1 MARAAGLIVVAPDG
15 SLLLL
20 RRTGGDFAGHW
31 SLPAGHIEDGET
43 ALAAAIRETA
53 EETGA
58 TDLDFEVDRSL
69 VVLVDDDFAAFCA
82 EASDAFEPV
91 LNEEHDAH
99 QWADLADLPSPLH
112 PTIEPMLNELKQ
124 FAAAASPTGDA
135 FHAVLVRGVRDD
147 EVCAVKDTL
156 PAVHFG
162 GANAAPSDWRNEP
175 DAPDA
180 DDDVIETPPDVAA
193 MLGFDPVELEGV
205 DASADAPKVKAG
217 REVHVHLHGRK

>member
-31 SLPAGHIEDGET
+31 SLPAGHIEDG
-43 ALAAAIRETA
+43 ETA

-112 PTIEPMLNELKQ
+112 PTIEPMLDELKR
-124 FAAAASPTGDA
+124 FAEVSAST
-135 FHAVLVRGVRDD
+135 
-147 EVCAVKDTL
+147 
-156 PAVHFG
+156 
-162 GANAAPSDWRNEP
+162 
-175 DAPDA
+175 
-180 DDDVIETPPDVAA
+180 
-193 MLGFDPVELEGV
+193 
-205 DASADAPKVKAG
+205 ADAPKEKAG
-217 REVHVHLHGRK
+217 REVHLHLHGRK

>member
-112 PTIEPMLNELKQ
+112 PTIEPMLDELKR
-124 FAAAASPTGDA
+124 FAEVSAST
-135 FHAVLVRGVRDD
+135 
-147 EVCAVKDTL
+147 
-156 PAVHFG
+156 
-162 GANAAPSDWRNEP
+162 
-175 DAPDA
+175 
-180 DDDVIETPPDVAA
+180 
-193 MLGFDPVELEGV
+193 
-205 DASADAPKVKAG
+205 ADAPKEKAV
-217 REVHVHLHGRK
+217 REVHVHLHRK